1 MEMAL
6 GIAVGI
12 GTIETALL
20 VGVAYLLV
28 TGEID
33 TGWKEHRKA
42 TTDRLKKVEANG
54 EDKTPLPVCLDV
66 ACNKRKLLT
75 GSLARG
81 EG

>member
-20 VGVAYLLV
+20 VGVAYMLV

-33 TGWKEHRKA
+33 SGWREHRKL
-42 TTDRLKKVEANG
+42 TTDRLTKPNG
-54 EDKTPLPVCLDV
+54 EDKTPLPVCLDTV
-66 ACNKRKLLT
+66 CNKRKLLT